1 METMRVAQL
10 AEHSFSEPSS
20 QGASAA
26 VASYPSRA
34 TNSPS
39 ALSLLQVQDTLTSL
53 HKLATSYRR
62 LMPPTAVARGD
73 ACI

>member
-1 METMRVAQL
+1 MATMRVKQL
-10 AEHSFSEPSS
+10 AKQCVSDVSS
-20 QGASAA
+20 RGASAA
-26 VASYPSRA
+26 VDSYPNRA

-62 LMPPTAVARGD
+62 LLPPTLD
-73 ACI
+73 ANGNACV

>member
-1 METMRVAQL
+1 MHLEQL
-10 AEHSFSEPSS
+10 AQHSFWEPSS
-20 QGASAA
+20 QEASAA
-26 VASYPSRA
+26 VASYPNRA

-73 ACI
+73 ACV

>member
-1 METMRVAQL
+1 MRLEQL
-10 AEHSFSEPSS
+10 AQHRFSESS
-20 QGASAA
+20 SWGASAA
-26 VASYPSRA
+26 VASYPNRA

-62 LMPPTAVARGD
+62 LMPPTADTKGD
-73 ACI
+73 ACA